1 MYLGMRAWATLLICD
16 AVEAHTVAQSC
27 VELIPNY
34 YLMNKAQLLLNTQ
47 AARFDMKLLVH
58 ALISQ
63 NP

>member
-34 YLMNKAQLLLNTQ
+34 LMSKAQLLLNTP